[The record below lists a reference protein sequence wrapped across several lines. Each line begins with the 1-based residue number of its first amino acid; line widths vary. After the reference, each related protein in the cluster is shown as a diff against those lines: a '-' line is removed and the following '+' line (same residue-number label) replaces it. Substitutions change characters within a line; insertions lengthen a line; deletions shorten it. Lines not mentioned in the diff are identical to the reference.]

1 MKKNN
6 PGSPDLRK
14 AILPVIMMLAIA
26 LQGCE
31 EIMDVSFDSSSTS
44 NIVVRGSIST
54 DARAH
59 RVILSYT
66 NDYFHPDTLMAT
78 GATVSI
84 TDGVN
89 TFGLEETS
97 AGIYYTAENVRGV
110 AGRYYTLHVTLPD
123 GRYYTA
129 TDYIYPAGGF
139 DSITQTGNHKTH
151 YSGYGYNVLFYGQ
164 EPQPEGHCY
173 LFMLYKDDMVYS
185 DTVTEV
191 AFADDEFINGI
202 YVKDYP
208 VYRIR
213 EADLTDAARI
223 TLEMHTVSRAYYE
236 FLSALM
242 LETVWK
248 GSPWDGP
255 PANIP
260 GNDSNGGKG
269 FFRASATKRQSKVF
283 YPTLRMN

>member
-1 MKKNN
+1 MKKDNCN
-6 PGSPDLRK
+6 KPHRLQSIIPL
-14 AILPVIMMLAIA
+14 LLLTLIA
-26 LQGCE
+26 LTGCE
-31 EIMDVSFDSSSTS
+31 EIMDVSFNSNASP

-59 RVILSYT
+59 RVILTYT
-66 NDYFHPDTLMAT
+66 TDYFHPDTLMAT

-89 TFGLEETS
+89 TFSLEETEE
-97 AGIYYTAENVRGV
+97 GTYYTAENVRGI
-110 AGRYYTLHVTLPD
+110 AGRYYTLQVTLPD
-123 GRYYTA
+123 GRQYSA

-139 DSITQTGNHKTH
+139 DSIAQTGNHKTH

-191 AFADDEFINGI
+191 AFADDAFINGI

-213 EADLTDAARI
+213 ESDLTDAARV

-260 GNDSNGGKG
+260 GNVSNGGKG
-269 FFRASATKRQSKVF
+269 FFRASSTKRQSKVF
-283 YPTLRMN
+283 YPTLRTN